1 MDPYRMTDNNNSVSK
16 CYIIFSGL
24 LDYACSIN
32 TSFIYKYLLSSV
44 IYIHCTA
51 VPPLLCIDNQFRFV
65 IKDVVLLL
73 MKTIQ
78 IYCMTYS

>member
-16 CYIIFSGL
+16 CYIFFSGL

-32 TSFIYKYLLSSV
+32 TFSICKYLLSSF

-51 VPPLLCIDNQFRFV
+51 VPALLCVDNQFSFV
-65 IKDVVLLL
+65 IKDAVLLF